1 MGATR
6 ARAPSLARLRPSEI
20 WYTFGRVRDRF
31 SGCGRT
37 LEETL
42 EAIRDGALAVDDLP
56 SIAVVTHDVD
66 VDEASDDDDDDDDDD
81 ASRRRRRAARPS
93 AANARPRTVR
103 RYYSMNNRRLWV
115 LKRCEALGLCEDVGV
130 RMESREAC
138 ERLLRKGSRNFR
150 VDRCTPGP
158 VKIVETAK
166 REERGAETATDEDAP
181 T

>member
-66 VDEASDDDDDDDDDD
+66 VDEASDDDDDDDDGF
-81 ASRRRRRAARPS
+81 ATTSTRGEAERGERAAEDG
-93 AANARPRTVR
+93 AK
-103 RYYSMNNRRLWV
+103 V
-115 LKRCEALGLCEDVGV
+115 LQHE
-130 RMESREAC
+130 
-138 ERLLRKGSRNFR
+138 
-150 VDRCTPGP
+150 
-158 VKIVETAK
+158 
-166 REERGAETATDEDAP
+166 
-181 T
+181 